1 MADERGIAKA
11 RILAGPGPS
20 DDAPVFTPATSSPK
34 HGESSPAR
42 WRNRRRA
49 PESLWRR

>member
-20 DDAPVFTPATSSPK
+20 DDAPVFTRDQLAE
-34 HGESSPAR
+34 GWESSPAR